1 VHGARKRD
9 VDGEADRFWVI
20 FDGDRITAAG
30 HGTGWALHRAH
41 ATTRS
46 VLSLVADPVV
56 ALEHGFSRT
65 PSTPCPGS
73 GTALTWILARALGLD
88 DRLGR
93 LRAGLRGRCGPA
105 ERGAGGHAVWGA
117 GRRLA

>member
-1 VHGARKRD
+1 
-9 VDGEADRFWVI
+9 
-20 FDGDRITAAG
+20 
-30 HGTGWALHRAH
+30 
-41 ATTRS
+41 

-73 GTALTWILARALGLD
+73 GTALTWIPARALGLD

-93 LRAGLRGRCGPA
+93 LAPGYAADAVLLN
-105 ERGAGGHAVWGA
+105 GALEVSAVWGA